1 MKHAKRF
8 SVSPSWTI
16 FMQQMGV
23 DPEVALLH
31 AQLPTDLFNRNNASL
46 SPQEYFQL
54 WHGIE
59 KAVGEKDL
67 PLLLAEHLSLEC
79 FDVPLF
85 ACICSPNLN
94 IAAKR
99 LSQYKPLIG
108 PMVLDVKIAD
118 NATQLSMSC
127 YGYDGP
133 IPKTIGLTELVFFT
147 QLMRL
152 TTREH
157 IEPIAIELPHLPA
170 NQSIYEDYFGCGLKQ
185 GHDVKIHFSS
195 KDAMRP
201 FITSNAT
208 MWEFFEQDLNKR
220 LSELDAEASTAQRLK
235 ALLLEALPSGDYS
248 TETMA
253 KKLAMS
259 KRTLQRK
266 LAEENESF
274 KNILQ
279 IVREDLAEH
288 YLEKSNIPLSEISFL
303 LGYSEP
309 NSFIRAYSTW
319 KGVSPGQYREQLQ

>member
-1 MKHAKRF
+1 MKHAKKF

-16 FMQQMGV
+16 FLQQMNI

-31 AQLPTDLFNRNNASL
+31 AQLPADLFNRNNASL
-46 SPQEYFQL
+46 SPKEYFQL

-59 KAVGEKDL
+59 KAVGDKEL

-94 IAAKR
+94 VAAQR
-99 LSQYKPLIG
+99 LGQYKPLIG
-108 PMVLDVKIAD
+108 PLILNVMITDT
-118 NATQLSMSC
+118 ATRLSMSC
-127 YGYDGP
+127 YGYEGS
-133 IPKTIGLTELVFFT
+133 IPETVGLTELVFFT
-147 QLMRL
+147 QLTRL

-157 IEPIAIELPHLPA
+157 ISPITIELPRLPD
-170 NQSIYEDYFGCGLKQ
+170 NMQTYEDYFGCSLKQ
-185 GHDVKIHFSS
+185 GNEVRISFSS
-195 KDAMRP
+195 QDAMKP

-208 MWEFFEQDLNKR
+208 MWEFFEKDLKKR
-220 LSELDAEASTAQRLK
+220 LSELDAQASTAQRLK
-235 ALLLEALPSGDYS
+235 AMLLEALPSGDYS
-248 TETMA
+248 TDTMA
-253 KKLAMS
+253 NKLAMS

-266 LAEENESF
+266 LSEENESF
-274 KNILQ
+274 KSILQ
-279 IVREDLAEH
+279 IVREELAEH
-288 YLEKSNIPLSEISFL
+288 YLGKSNIPLSEISFL